1 MGDTIVNDIDPPKL
15 LSRFTP
21 LTLAA
26 PFCGAPF
33 QTIERA
39 WCWFSVPPWLVG
51 ALGTCH
57 ICCIRRGQSS
67 LGVSALLL
75 CRRGCG
81 AREVVQQWHFFL
93 LAPFCNLRGFVK
105 HDNILRN
112 MNFGNHLNE
121 TNVAISLRVGVANH
135 LKLVRIYLRN
145 PVITQLGTTL
155 ESVSN

>member
-1 MGDTIVNDIDPPKL
+1 MGIIYECSKV
-15 LSRFTP
+15 LSPFTP
-21 LTLAA
+21 
-26 PFCGAPF
+26 PSVCGAPF

-51 ALGTCH
+51 GPGDLSYLLH
-57 ICCIRRGQSS
+57 SS
-67 LGVSALLL
+67 GASCLGVSALLL

-81 AREVVQQWHFFL
+81 ARGVVKQRHFFL
-93 LAPFCNLRGFVK
+93 LGPFCNLRGFVK

-135 LKLVRIYLRN
+135 LKLVRIYLCN
-145 PVITQLGTTL
+145 PVCHFF
-155 ESVSN
+155 VAKYR

>member
-1 MGDTIVNDIDPPKL
+1 MWHNDVSYMNVQKFCPHSPRRPFAVL
-15 LSRFTP
+15 LFRP
-21 LTLAA
+21 LRGRGVGFLSLL
-26 PFCGAPF
+26 GL
-33 QTIERA
+33 
-39 WCWFSVPPWLVG
+39 WG

-81 AREVVQQWHFFL
+81 ARGVVQQWHFFL

-145 PVITQLGTTL
+145 PVNGSETFPPHIIR
-155 ESVSN
+155 NC

>member
-1 MGDTIVNDIDPPKL
+1 MWHNDVSYMNVQKL
-15 LSRFTP
+15 FPHSPRRPFAVLLFRPLRGRGVGFLS
-21 LTLAA
+21 LL
-26 PFCGAPF
+26 GL
-33 QTIERA
+33 
-39 WCWFSVPPWLVG
+39 WG

-81 AREVVQQWHFFL
+81 ARGVVQQWHFFL

-135 LKLVRIYLRN
+135 LKLVRIYLCN
-145 PVITQLGTTL
+145 PVHVNAREDSCDQ
-155 ESVSN
+155 SASK